1 MELEMRV
8 RFTVLLAAV
17 CAITVLA
24 ATEKLEETFGLPL
37 DHKAIQY
44 NETAP
49 NDPAIRLFREV
60 EQGKAKLTWQRNGWG
75 YLVSLLDQ
83 LGIDKNSQVLVFSQ
97 TSIQIEHISPRTPR
111 AIYFNDNVSVGYV
124 QGGDVLEISALDTH
138 QGIQFYTLKN
148 RRPDEGPDVARR
160 DGSDDCM
167 RCHRGPQTLGVP
179 GRMVSSVYSSPSDVR
194 GLHAMSYVTD
204 DRVPIEQR
212 WGGWYISG
220 ALGNQKHLG
229 VAIAPDTERFDSAA
243 YVVPTSDVVALLT
256 LEHQARMTN
265 LITRVGWDTRI
276 AEADKKMSVFS
287 EQLDY
292 EIGELV
298 KYMTFAGE
306 APLAGPIQ
314 GASSFAKTFTA
325 QGPRDKQ
332 GRSLRDF
339 DLEKKVFRYPVSYM
353 IYSPAFDALP
363 DTARSR
369 IYQRLFDILRTIGDG
384 PSAIEILRQ
393 TKDGLPDYFRNP
405 APGH

>member
-1 MELEMRV
+1 MHA
-8 RFTVLLAAV
+8 RFIVPLAV
-17 CAITVLA
+17 ICAITVLA

-49 NDPAIRLFREV
+49 NDPAVRLFREV
-60 EQGKAKLTWQRNGWG
+60 EQGKVKLTWQRNGWG
-75 YLVSLLDQ
+75 YLVSLLDK

-111 AIYFNDNVSVGYV
+111 ALYFNDNVSVGYV

-220 ALGNQKHLG
+220 VLGNQKHLG
-229 VAIAPDTERFDSAA
+229 VGITQDTERFDTSA
-243 YVVPTSDVVALLT
+243 YPVPTSDVVALLT

-276 AEADKKMSVFS
+276 AEADNKMGAFS

-292 EIGELV
+292 EIGELI

-306 APLAGPIQ
+306 APLA
-314 GASSFAKTFTA
+314 
-325 QGPRDKQ
+325 
-332 GRSLRDF
+332 
-339 DLEKKVFRYPVSYM
+339 
-353 IYSPAFDALP
+353 
-363 DTARSR
+363 
-369 IYQRLFDILRTIGDG
+369 
-384 PSAIEILRQ
+384 
-393 TKDGLPDYFRNP
+393 
-405 APGH
+405 